1 MAPGWGW
8 GCLMANEQR
17 TVLEGLSQAVHSS
30 DLSHR
35 RGLCDADFIHG
46 LGMAGQ
52 RTKQGTALLDLH
64 MTLSREDAAE
74 AMKVAQEV
82 TREVAKRRGWAMT
95 PMKVRKVA
103 AEALALY
110 LRPACAPCK
119 GRGML
124 NMDMDKPGSYHPKPC
139 PACSGSGKRPF
150 PLQNRREISA
160 VLYVL
165 EDRMRAALWHVKKAM
180 SLSSRPSE

>member
-1 MAPGWGW
+1 MAVEPK
-8 GCLMANEQR
+8 
-17 TVLEGLSQAVHSS
+17 TILESLSQAVHST

-35 RGLCDADFIHG
+35 ETLCQVDYIHG

-52 RTKQGTALLDLH
+52 KSAQGTALLDLH
-64 MTLSREDAAE
+64 MTLSSEGAVN
-74 AMKVAQEV
+74 AMKVAQEIV
-82 TREVAKRRGWAMT
+82 REVAKRRGWPMT

-103 AEALALY
+103 GEALALY

-139 PACSGSGKRPF
+139 PTCTGSGKRPV
-150 PLQNRREISA
+150 PLKNRREITA
-160 VLYVL
+160 ALYVM
-165 EDRMRAALWHVKKAM
+165 EDRMQSALQHVRRAM
-180 SLSSRPSE
+180 SMSSRPTE